1 MVMGQVTKHLI
12 IDALLVLAIGIS
24 SPSIE
29 AKQLSNI
36 APRQIS
42 VSNSVELLAAV
53 DKANQTGN
61 IEIILQAGRYP
72 LNTTLQFLK
81 PHISLMSTERDPQ
94 KTQII
99 GVGMR
104 QTPGVNNIIRVAAAH
119 FTFDGMTLEQS
130 PNHLIQIA
138 GEANADYP
146 VLRNC
151 IMRDAY
157 EQLVKVSHNPDTG
170 IASDGGLIEN
180 CRFEY
185 TAGIGPQYY
194 IGGIDAHGGQDWIV
208 KNNYFY
214 GIASPENKIAEHAIH
229 FWTNTQN
236 ISVIGNIIYNCD
248 RGIGFG
254 MPRRPNFG
262 GVISNNLIVHNNKLH
277 PNADT
282 GIILEESRGTLVSG
296 NRIYLAN
303 NYPNAIEY
311 RFEQSVNVKIEHNI
325 SNKKITKRNSAQAKL
340 TGNILTADI
349 DQVLSRAE
357 QQQFGFK
364 L

>member
-1 MVMGQVTKHLI
+1 MWVHVTKHFVI
-12 IDALLVLAIGIS
+12 HALFVLAMGIS

-29 AKQLSNI
+29 AKQLSNT
-36 APRQIS
+36 APSQIF
-42 VSNSVELLAAV
+42 VGNSAELLAAV

-61 IEIILQAGRYP
+61 VEIILQAGRYP

-81 PHISLMSTERDPQ
+81 PHISLMSINRDPQ

-99 GVGMR
+99 GMGMR
-104 QTPGVNNIIRVAAAH
+104 QTPSVNNIIRVAAAY
-119 FTFDGMTLEQS
+119 FIFDGITLEQS

-157 EQLVKVSHNPDTG
+157 EQLVKVSYNPDTG
-170 IASDGGLIEN
+170 IASDGGLVEN

-194 IGGIDAHGGQDWIV
+194 IGGIDAHGGQDWLV

-214 GIASPENKIAEHAIH
+214 GIASPENKIAEHAVH

-236 ISVIGNIIYNCD
+236 IVVSDNTIYNCD

-254 MPRRPNFG
+254 MPGRANYG
-262 GVISNNLIVHNNKLH
+262 GKIINNLIVHNNKLH

-282 GIILEESRGTLVSG
+282 GIILEESRGTLIAG
-296 NRIYLAN
+296 NRIYLAH

-311 RFEQSVNVKIEHNI
+311 RFEQSINVKIERNI
-325 SNKKITKRNSAQAKL
+325 SNKKITRRNGAQATLKDNML
-340 TGNILTADI
+340 TSDITQILST
-349 DQVLSRAE
+349 SE
-357 QQQFGFK
+357 QQQFGFTH
-364 L
+364 